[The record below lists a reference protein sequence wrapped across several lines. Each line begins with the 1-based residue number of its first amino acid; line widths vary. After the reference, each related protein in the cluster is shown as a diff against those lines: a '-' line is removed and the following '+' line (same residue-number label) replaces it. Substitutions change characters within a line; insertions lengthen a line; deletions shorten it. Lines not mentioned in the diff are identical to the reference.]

1 MTGTDSPSGAAAVR
15 VSAPATIGNIACG
28 FDVFGMA
35 VERPCD
41 VVVARGTPEPGV
53 AIERITGDEGRIP
66 VDPARNSAGAAAR
79 AVLELAR
86 TGAAALASDPV
97 TAEPGHA
104 AAGVAIE
111 LHKGIPL
118 AGGMGGSASSAVAG
132 AVAADRVIGAGLSRR
147 QLLQCAVAGEL
158 AGSGSPAADNVAPAL
173 HGGIVLVLPGKSPQ
187 VVELPVPP
195 ELWAVVV
202 RPHLETR
209 TEDARR
215 VLGEHVPLKAAV
227 TQWANTAAFTAGLY
241 ASDWGLISRSIR
253 DVVAEPLRAG
263 RIPGFARAR
272 EAALAHGA
280 LGFSLSGSGPSVFAL
295 CRGGETAEDVAV
307 GIRRAFGETAALDC
321 EAWVSPVNRHGVR
334 VEDIEPE

>member
-1 MTGTDSPSGAAAVR
+1 MTADGEPPAPTVRVSTPAAAVR

-41 VVVARGTPEPGV
+41 AVVARSASDPGV
-53 AIERITGDEGRIP
+53 TIERVTGDVGPIP
-66 VDPARNSAGAAAR
+66 TNSARNSAGAAAR
-79 AVLELAR
+79 AVLEMA
-86 TGAAALASDPV
+86 GADS
-97 TAEPGHA
+97 
-104 AAGVAIE
+104 AGVALE
-111 LHKGIPL
+111 LHKGIPF

-132 AVAADRVIGAGLSRR
+132 AVAADRVIGAGLSRS

-173 HGGIVLVLPGKSPQ
+173 HGGIVLVLPGKSLQ

-215 VLGEHVPLKAAV
+215 VLGEHVPLRAAV
-227 TQWANTAAFTAGLY
+227 TQWANTAAFTAGLF
-241 ASDWGLISRSIR
+241 ASDWDLISRSIR

-263 RIPGFARAR
+263 RIPGFARAK
-272 EAALAHGA
+272 EVALARGA
-280 LGFSLSGSGPSVFAL
+280 LGFSLSGAGPSVFAL
-295 CRGGETAEDVAV
+295 CRGGETAEDVAA
-307 GIRRAFGETAALDC
+307 GIRWAFGETAALEC
-321 EAWVSPVNRHGVR
+321 EAYVSPVNRLGAR
-334 VEDIEPE
+334 VEEVAPEPD

>member
-1 MTGTDSPSGAAAVR
+1 MTGTHSPGGAARVR

-41 VVVARGTPEPGV
+41 AVVARANPEPGV
-53 AIERITGDEGRIP
+53 TIERITGDVGPIP
-66 VDPARNSAGAAAR
+66 ADSARNSAGAAAQ
-79 AVLELAR
+79 AVLEMAGAPSAGLA
-86 TGAAALASDPV
+86 L
-97 TAEPGHA
+97 
-104 AAGVAIE
+104 E

-118 AGGMGGSASSAVAG
+118 AGGMGGSASSAVVG

-173 HGGIVLVLPGKSPQ
+173 YGGIVLVLPGRSLQ

-241 ASDWGLISRSIR
+241 ASDWNLLSRSIR

-263 RIPGFARAR
+263 RVPGFARAR
-272 EAALAHGA
+272 EAALARGA

-295 CRGGETAEDVAV
+295 CRGGETAEHVAE

-321 EAWVSPVNRHGVR
+321 EAWASPVNRHGVR
-334 VEDIEPE
+334 VEDVEAEGD

>member
-1 MTGTDSPSGAAAVR
+1 MTGTHSAGGAAAVR

-41 VVVARGTPEPGV
+41 AVVARATPEPGV
-53 AIERITGDEGRIP
+53 TIERITGDVGPIP
-66 VDPARNSAGAAAR
+66 RDSARNSAGAAAR
-79 AVLELAR
+79 AVLEMAGAHSAGLA
-86 TGAAALASDPV
+86 L
-97 TAEPGHA
+97 
-104 AAGVAIE
+104 E
-111 LHKGIPL
+111 LHKRIPL
-118 AGGMGGSASSAVAG
+118 AGGMGGSASSAVVG

-173 HGGIVLVLPGKSPQ
+173 HGGIVLVLPGKSLR

-227 TQWANTAAFTAGLY
+227 TQWANTAAVTAGLY
-241 ASDWGLISRSIR
+241 ASDWDLISRSIR

-272 EAALAHGA
+272 EAALARGA

-295 CRGGETAEDVAV
+295 CRGGETAERVAA
-307 GIRRAFGETAALDC
+307 GIRWAFGETAALDC
-321 EAWVSPVNRHGVR
+321 EAWASPVNRHGAR
-334 VEDIEPE
+334 VEDVEPEGE

>member
-1 MTGTDSPSGAAAVR
+1 MTGTHSPGGAAAVR

-35 VERPCD
+35 IARPSD
-41 VVVARGTPEPGV
+41 AVVARAKAEPGV
-53 AIERITGDEGRIP
+53 TIERIRGDVGPIP
-66 VDPARNSAGAAAR
+66 ADSARNSAGAAAR
-79 AVLELAR
+79 AVVEMAGARSAGLA
-86 TGAAALASDPV
+86 L
-97 TAEPGHA
+97 
-104 AAGVAIE
+104 E

-118 AGGMGGSASSAVAG
+118 AGGMGGSASSAVVG

-173 HGGIVLVLPGKSPQ
+173 YGGIVLVLPGKSLQ
-187 VVELPVPP
+187 VVELPVPA

-241 ASDWGLISRSIR
+241 ASDWDLISRSIR

-272 EAALAHGA
+272 EAALAAGA

-295 CRGGETAEDVAV
+295 CRGGEAAQHVAA

-321 EAWVSPVNRHGVR
+321 EAWASPVNRHGVR
-334 VEDIEPE
+334 VEDVEPEGD

>member
-1 MTGTDSPSGAAAVR
+1 MTGTHPPGGIAAVR

-35 VERPCD
+35 VDGPSD
-41 VVVARGTPEPGV
+41 VVVARATRAPGV
-53 AIERITGDEGRIP
+53 IIERITGDEGRIP
-66 VDPARNSAGAAAR
+66 VDPARNSAGAAAS
-79 AVLELAR
+79 AVLGLA
-86 TGAAALASDPV
+86 GAGATAEAMASDS
-97 TAEPGHA
+97 GNA
-104 AAGVAIE
+104 ATGVAIE

-173 HGGIVLVLPGKSPQ
+173 YGGIVLVLPGRSLQ

-241 ASDWGLISRSIR
+241 ACDWNLLSRSIR

-263 RIPGFARAR
+263 RVPGFARAR
-272 EAALAHGA
+272 EAALARGA

-295 CRGGETAEDVAV
+295 TRGGETAERVAA
-307 GIRRAFGETAALDC
+307 GIRWVFGETAALDC
-321 EAWVSPVNRHGVR
+321 EAWVSPVNRDGVC
-334 VEDIEPE
+334 VEDLEAEGE

>member
-1 MTGTDSPSGAAAVR
+1 MTGTHSPGGAAAVR

-28 FDVFGMA
+28 FDVFGLA
-35 VERPCD
+35 IARPSD
-41 VVVARGTPEPGV
+41 AVVARAKAEPGV
-53 AIERITGDEGRIP
+53 TIERIRGDVGPIP
-66 VDPARNSAGAAAR
+66 ADSARNSAGAAAR
-79 AVLELAR
+79 AVVEM
-86 TGAAALASDPV
+86 TGARSAGLAL
-97 TAEPGHA
+97 
-104 AAGVAIE
+104 E

-118 AGGMGGSASSAVAG
+118 AGGMGGSASSAVVG

-173 HGGIVLVLPGKSPQ
+173 YGGIVLVLPGKSLQ
-187 VVELPVPP
+187 VVELPVPA

-241 ASDWGLISRSIR
+241 ASDWDLISRSIR

-272 EAALAHGA
+272 EAALAAGA

-295 CRGGETAEDVAV
+295 CRGGEAAQHVAA
-307 GIRRAFGETAALDC
+307 GIRRAFGESAALDC
-321 EAWVSPVNRHGVR
+321 EAWASPVNRHGVR
-334 VEDIEPE
+334 VEDVEPEGD

>member
-1 MTGTDSPSGAAAVR
+1 MTGGRTRTGRPTRTGNAESAGAAAAVR

-35 VERPCD
+35 VEQPCD
-41 VVVARGTPEPGV
+41 AVVARAAPEPGV
-53 AIERITGDEGRIP
+53 NIERITGDVGPIP
-66 VDPARNSAGAAAR
+66 GDPARNSAGAAAR
-79 AVLELAR
+79 AVLEMAGADSAGLA
-86 TGAAALASDPV
+86 L
-97 TAEPGHA
+97 
-104 AAGVAIE
+104 E

-118 AGGMGGSASSAVAG
+118 AGGMGGSASSAVVG
-132 AVAADRVIGAGLSRR
+132 AVAADQVIRAGLSRR
-147 QLLQCAVAGEL
+147 QLLRCAVAGEL

-173 HGGIVLVLPGKSPQ
+173 YGGIVLVLPGKTLQ
-187 VVELPVPP
+187 VVELPVPD
-195 ELWAVVV
+195 ELWVVVV

-241 ASDWGLISRSIR
+241 ACDWDLISRSIR

-272 EAALAHGA
+272 EAAMTRGA
-280 LGFSLSGSGPSVFAL
+280 LGFSISGSGPSVFAL
-295 CRGGETAEDVAV
+295 CRGRETAEDVAA
-307 GIRRAFGETAALDC
+307 GIRWAFGETAALDC
-321 EAWVSPVNRHGVR
+321 EAYVSPVNRDGVR
-334 VEDIEPE
+334 VEDVKAEED

>member
-1 MTGTDSPSGAAAVR
+1 MTGKAESPGAAAAVR

-35 VERPCD
+35 IEQPCD
-41 VVVARGTPEPGV
+41 AVVARAAPEPGV
-53 AIERITGDEGRIP
+53 TIERIAGDVGPIP
-66 VDPARNSAGAAAR
+66 SDPVRNSAGAAAR
-79 AVLELAR
+79 AVLEMA
-86 TGAAALASDPV
+86 GADSVGLV
-97 TAEPGHA
+97 L
-104 AAGVAIE
+104 E

-118 AGGMGGSASSAVAG
+118 AGGMGGSASSAVVG
-132 AVAADRVIGAGLSRR
+132 AVAADRVIEAGFSRR
-147 QLLQCAVAGEL
+147 QLLRCAVAGEL

-173 HGGIVLVLPGKSPQ
+173 YGGIVLVLPGKSLR
-187 VVELPVPP
+187 VVELPVPR
-195 ELWAVVV
+195 ELWVVVV

-241 ASDWGLISRSIR
+241 ACDWDLISRSLR
-253 DVVAEPLRAG
+253 DVIAEPLRAG

-272 EAALAHGA
+272 EAAMARGA

-295 CRGGETAEDVAV
+295 CRGREMAEDVAA
-307 GIRRAFGETAALDC
+307 GIRWAFGETAALEC
-321 EAWVSPVNRHGVR
+321 EGYVSAVNRHGVR
-334 VEDIEPE
+334 VEEVGPEGP

>member
-1 MTGTDSPSGAAAVR
+1 MTGTHSPGGAARVR

-41 VVVARGTPEPGV
+41 AVVARATPGPGV
-53 AIERITGDEGRIP
+53 TIERITGDVGPIP
-66 VDPARNSAGAAAR
+66 ADSARNSAGVAAR
-79 AVLELAR
+79 AVLEMA
-86 TGAAALASDPV
+86 GAASAGLAL
-97 TAEPGHA
+97 
-104 AAGVAIE
+104 E

-118 AGGMGGSASSAVAG
+118 AGGMGGSASSAVVG

-173 HGGIVLVLPGKSPQ
+173 YGGIVLVLPGRSLQ

-241 ASDWGLISRSIR
+241 ASDWNLLSRSIR

-263 RIPGFARAR
+263 RVPGFARAR
-272 EAALAHGA
+272 EAALARGA

-295 CRGGETAEDVAV
+295 CRGGETAEHVAE

-321 EAWVSPVNRHGVR
+321 EAWASPVNRHGVR
-334 VEDIEPE
+334 VEDVEAEGD

>member
-1 MTGTDSPSGAAAVR
+1 MDAPCSAAAVR

-53 AIERITGDEGRIP
+53 VIERITGDEGRIP

-86 TGAAALASDPV
+86 AGATVEAMASDSAIAP
-97 TAEPGHA
+97 
-104 AAGVAIE
+104 AGVAIE

-173 HGGIVLVLPGKSPQ
+173 YGGIVLILPGRLLH

-195 ELWAVVV
+195 ELRTVVV

-209 TEDARR
+209 TQDARR

-227 TQWANTAAFTAGLY
+227 TQWANTAAFAAGLY
-241 ASDWGLISRSIR
+241 ASDWDLISRSLR
-253 DVVAEPLRAG
+253 DVIAEPLRAG
-263 RIPGFARAR
+263 RIPGFARAK
-272 EAALAHGA
+272 EEALARGA
-280 LGFSLSGSGPSVFAL
+280 LGLSLSGSGPSVFAL
-295 CRGGETAEDVAV
+295 CRDSETAEDVAA
-307 GIRRAFGETAALDC
+307 GIQWAFGETAALEC
-321 EAWVSPVNRHGVR
+321 EAYVSPVNRRGVR
-334 VEDIEPE
+334 VEEVGSE

>member
-1 MTGTDSPSGAAAVR
+1 MESLSSAVAVR

-35 VERPCD
+35 VEQPSD
-41 VVVARGTPEPGV
+41 AVVARRTPEPGV
-53 AIERITGDEGRIP
+53 IIEGITGDEGRIP
-66 VDPARNSAGAAAR
+66 VDPARNSAGVAAR
-79 AVLELAR
+79 AVLEMS
-86 TGAAALASDPV
+86 GADF
-97 TAEPGHA
+97 
-104 AAGVAIE
+104 AGVALE

-118 AGGMGGSASSAVAG
+118 AGGMGGSASSAVVG
-132 AVAADRVIGAGLSRR
+132 AVAADRVIGASLSRK

-173 HGGIVLVLPGKSPQ
+173 YGGIVLILPGKSLQ

-202 RPHLETR
+202 RPNLETR
-209 TEDARR
+209 TEEARR

-241 ASDWGLISRSIR
+241 ASDWDLISRSIR

-263 RIPGFARAR
+263 RIPGFARAK
-272 EAALAHGA
+272 EAALACGA

-295 CRGGETAEDVAV
+295 CRGGEAAEGVAE
-307 GIRRAFGETAALDC
+307 GIRWAFGETAALDC

-334 VEDIEPE
+334 VEDVEPEGD

>member
-1 MTGTDSPSGAAAVR
+1 MTGTHSPGGAARVR
-15 VSAPATIGNIACG
+15 VAAPATIGNIACG

-41 VVVARGTPEPGV
+41 AVVARATTGPGV
-53 AIERITGDEGRIP
+53 TIERITGDVGPIP
-66 VDPARNSAGAAAR
+66 ADSARNSAGAAAR
-79 AVLELAR
+79 AVLEMADAPSVGLA
-86 TGAAALASDPV
+86 L
-97 TAEPGHA
+97 
-104 AAGVAIE
+104 E

-118 AGGMGGSASSAVAG
+118 AGGMGGSASSAVVG

-173 HGGIVLVLPGKSPQ
+173 YGGIVLVLPGRSLQ

-241 ASDWGLISRSIR
+241 ASDWNLLSRSIR

-263 RIPGFARAR
+263 RVPGFARAR
-272 EAALAHGA
+272 EAALARGA

-295 CRGGETAEDVAV
+295 CRGGEAAEHVAE

-321 EAWVSPVNRHGVR
+321 EAWASPVNRHGVR
-334 VEDIEPE
+334 VEDVEAEGD

>member
-1 MTGTDSPSGAAAVR
+1 MTGTHSPGGAARVR

-35 VERPCD
+35 VERPSD
-41 VVVARGTPEPGV
+41 VVVARATREPGV
-53 AIERITGDEGRIP
+53 IIERITGDVGPIP
-66 VDPARNSAGAAAR
+66 ADSARNSAGVAAR
-79 AVLELAR
+79 AVLEMA
-86 TGAAALASDPV
+86 GAASAGLAL
-97 TAEPGHA
+97 
-104 AAGVAIE
+104 E

-118 AGGMGGSASSAVAG
+118 AGGMGGSASSAVVG

-173 HGGIVLVLPGKSPQ
+173 YGGIVLVLPGRSLQ

-241 ASDWGLISRSIR
+241 ASDWNLLSRSIR

-263 RIPGFARAR
+263 RVPGFARAR
-272 EAALAHGA
+272 EAALARGA

-295 CRGGETAEDVAV
+295 CRGGETAEHVAE

-321 EAWVSPVNRHGVR
+321 EAWASPVNRHGVR
-334 VEDIEPE
+334 VEDVEAEGD

>member
-1 MTGTDSPSGAAAVR
+1 MTGTHPPGGIAAVR

-35 VERPCD
+35 VDGPSD
-41 VVVARGTPEPGV
+41 VVVARATRAPGV
-53 AIERITGDEGRIP
+53 IIERITGDEGRIP

-79 AVLELAR
+79 AVLGLA
-86 TGAAALASDPV
+86 GAGATAEAMASDSRN
-97 TAEPGHA
+97 A
-104 AAGVAIE
+104 ATGVAIE

-173 HGGIVLVLPGKSPQ
+173 YGGIVLVLPGRSLQ

-241 ASDWGLISRSIR
+241 ACDWNLLSRSIR

-263 RIPGFARAR
+263 RVPGFARAR
-272 EAALAHGA
+272 EAALARGA

-295 CRGGETAEDVAV
+295 TRGGETAERVAA
-307 GIRRAFGETAALDC
+307 GIRWVFGETAALDC
-321 EAWVSPVNRHGVR
+321 EAWVSPVNRDGVC
-334 VEDIEPE
+334 VEDLEAEGE

>member
-1 MTGTDSPSGAAAVR
+1 MTGTHSPGGAARVR

-35 VERPCD
+35 VERPSD
-41 VVVARGTPEPGV
+41 VVVARATREPGV
-53 AIERITGDEGRIP
+53 IIERITGDVGPIP
-66 VDPARNSAGAAAR
+66 ADSARNSAGVAAR
-79 AVLELAR
+79 AVLEMA
-86 TGAAALASDPV
+86 GAASAGLAF
-97 TAEPGHA
+97 
-104 AAGVAIE
+104 E

-118 AGGMGGSASSAVAG
+118 AGGMGGSASSAVVG

-173 HGGIVLVLPGKSPQ
+173 YGGIVLVLPGRSLQ

-215 VLGEHVPLKAAV
+215 VLGENVPLKAAV

-241 ASDWGLISRSIR
+241 ASDWNLLSRSIR

-263 RIPGFARAR
+263 RVPGFARAR
-272 EAALAHGA
+272 EAALARGA

-295 CRGGETAEDVAV
+295 CRGGETAEHVAE

-321 EAWVSPVNRHGVR
+321 EAWASPVNRHGVR
-334 VEDIEPE
+334 VEDVEAEGD

>member
-1 MTGTDSPSGAAAVR
+1 MTGESPPNAAVVR

-35 VERPCD
+35 VESPSD
-41 VVVARGTPEPGV
+41 VVVARATTEPGV
-53 AIERITGDEGRIP
+53 TIQRITGEAGP
-66 VDPARNSAGAAAR
+66 LPTDPARNSAGAAAQ
-79 AVLELAR
+79 AVLEMAR
-86 TGAAALASDPV
+86 SSATAGAMAPDS
-97 TAEPGHA
+97 GIA
-104 AAGVAIE
+104 AAGVVIE
-111 LHKGIPL
+111 LRKGIPL

-132 AVAADRVIGAGLSRR
+132 AVAADRAIGAGLSRR
-147 QLLQCAVAGEL
+147 QLLRCALVGEL

-173 HGGIVLVLPGKSPQ
+173 HGGIVLVLPGRSPH

-215 VLGEHVPLKAAV
+215 VLGEHVPLQAAV

-241 ASDWGLISRSIR
+241 TSDWDLISRSIR

-263 RIPGFARAR
+263 RVPGFAQAR
-272 EAALAHGA
+272 EAALGRGA

-295 CRGGETAEDVAV
+295 CRGGAAAEQVAQ
-307 GIRRAFGETAALDC
+307 GIREAFGETAATEC
-321 EAWVSPVNRHGVR
+321 EAYVSPVNRRGAR
-334 VEDIEPE
+334 VEDIEPEGD

>member
-1 MTGTDSPSGAAAVR
+1 MTGTHFPGGAPAVR

-35 VERPCD
+35 VESPSD
-41 VVVARGTPEPGV
+41 VVVARATREPGV
-53 AIERITGDEGRIP
+53 IIERITGDQGRIP
-66 VDPARNSAGAAAR
+66 ADPVRNSAGAAAR
-79 AVLELAR
+79 AVLGLAR
-86 TGAAALASDPV
+86 ADATAEVMASDS
-97 TAEPGHA
+97 GIA

-132 AVAADRVIGAGLSRR
+132 AVAADRAIGAGLSRR
-147 QLLQCAVAGEL
+147 QLLQCALAGEL

-173 HGGIVLVLPGKSPQ
+173 HGGIVLVLPGRSLH
-187 VVELPVPP
+187 VVELPVPA
-195 ELWAVVV
+195 ELWTVLV
-202 RPHLETR
+202 RPHLEVRTR
-209 TEDARR
+209 DARR

-241 ASDWGLISRSIR
+241 ASDWDLLSRSIR

-263 RIPGFARAR
+263 RVPGFARAR
-272 EAALAHGA
+272 EVALARGA

-295 CRGGETAEDVAV
+295 CRGGEAAERVAA

-321 EAWVSPVNRHGVR
+321 EAWASPVNQQGVR
-334 VEDIEPE
+334 VEGIEAEGD

>member
-1 MTGTDSPSGAAAVR
+1 MTGTDSPGGADAVR

-35 VERPCD
+35 IERPRD
-41 VVVARGTPEPGV
+41 AVVARATSEPGV
-53 AIERITGDEGRIP
+53 TIQRITGKVGPIP
-66 VDPARNSAGAAAR
+66 DDPARNSAGAAAR
-79 AVLELAR
+79 AVLEMAGAR
-86 TGAAALASDPV
+86 S
-97 TAEPGHA
+97 
-104 AAGVAIE
+104 AGVALE

-118 AGGMGGSASSAVAG
+118 AGGMGGSASSAVVG
-132 AVAADRVIGAGLSRR
+132 AVAADRVVGAGLSRR
-147 QLLQCAVAGEL
+147 QVLRCAVAGEL

-173 HGGIVLVLPGKSPQ
+173 YGGIVLVLPGKALQ

-209 TEDARR
+209 TQDARR
-215 VLGEHVPLKAAV
+215 VLGDHVPLQAAV

-241 ASDWGLISRSIR
+241 ASDWDLIARSIR

-263 RIPGFARAR
+263 RVPGFARAR
-272 EAALAHGA
+272 EAALSRGA

-295 CRGGETAEDVAV
+295 CRGGETAEGVAT
-307 GIRRAFGETAALDC
+307 GIRWAFGETAALEC
-321 EAWVSPVNRHGVR
+321 EAYISPVNRHGAR
-334 VEDIEPE
+334 VEDVGPEAD

>member
-1 MTGTDSPSGAAAVR
+1 MTGTHSPGGAARVR
-15 VSAPATIGNIACG
+15 VAAPATIGNIACG

-35 VERPCD
+35 VERPSD
-41 VVVARGTPEPGV
+41 AVVARATLEPGV
-53 AIERITGDEGRIP
+53 TIERITGDVGPIP
-66 VDPARNSAGAAAR
+66 ADSAQNSAGAAVR
-79 AVLELAR
+79 AVLEMADAPSAGLA
-86 TGAAALASDPV
+86 L
-97 TAEPGHA
+97 
-104 AAGVAIE
+104 E

-118 AGGMGGSASSAVAG
+118 AGGMGGSASSAVVG

-173 HGGIVLVLPGKSPQ
+173 YGGIVLVLPGRSLQ

-241 ASDWGLISRSIR
+241 ASDWDLLSRSIR

-263 RIPGFARAR
+263 RVPGFARAR
-272 EAALAHGA
+272 EAALARGA

-295 CRGGETAEDVAV
+295 CRGGAVAEQVAE

-321 EAWVSPVNRHGVR
+321 EAWASPVNRHGVC
-334 VEDIEPE
+334 VEDVEAEGD

>member
-1 MTGTDSPSGAAAVR
+1 MTGTHSPGGAARVR

-41 VVVARGTPEPGV
+41 AVVARANPEPGV
-53 AIERITGDEGRIP
+53 TIERITGDVGPIP
-66 VDPARNSAGAAAR
+66 ADSARNSAGVAAR
-79 AVLELAR
+79 AVLEMA
-86 TGAAALASDPV
+86 GAASAGLAL
-97 TAEPGHA
+97 
-104 AAGVAIE
+104 E

-118 AGGMGGSASSAVAG
+118 AGGMGGSASSAVVG

-173 HGGIVLVLPGKSPQ
+173 YGGIVLVLPGRSLQ

-241 ASDWGLISRSIR
+241 ASDWNLLSRSIR

-263 RIPGFARAR
+263 RVPGFARAR
-272 EAALAHGA
+272 EAALARGA

-295 CRGGETAEDVAV
+295 CRGGEMAEHVAE

-321 EAWVSPVNRHGVR
+321 EAWASPVNRHGVR
-334 VEDIEPE
+334 VEDVEAEGD

>member
-1 MTGTDSPSGAAAVR
+1 MTGTHSPGGAARVR
-15 VSAPATIGNIACG
+15 VAAPATIGNIACG

-41 VVVARGTPEPGV
+41 AVVARATLEPGV
-53 AIERITGDEGRIP
+53 IIERITGDVGPIP
-66 VDPARNSAGAAAR
+66 ADSARNSAGAAAQ
-79 AVLELAR
+79 AVLEMADAPSAGLA
-86 TGAAALASDPV
+86 L
-97 TAEPGHA
+97 
-104 AAGVAIE
+104 E

-118 AGGMGGSASSAVAG
+118 AGGMGGSASSAVVG

-173 HGGIVLVLPGKSPQ
+173 YGGIVLVLPGRSLQ

-241 ASDWGLISRSIR
+241 ASDWDLLSRSIR

-263 RIPGFARAR
+263 RVPGFARAR
-272 EAALAHGA
+272 EAALARGA

-295 CRGGETAEDVAV
+295 CRGGEAAEHVAE

-321 EAWVSPVNRHGVR
+321 EAWASPVNRHGVR
-334 VEDIEPE
+334 VEDLEAEGY

>member
-1 MTGTDSPSGAAAVR
+1 MAGMESSSGAVAVR

-41 VVVARGTPEPGV
+41 AVVARAVREPGV
-53 AIERITGDEGRIP
+53 TIERITGDVGPIP
-66 VDPARNSAGAAAR
+66 SDAARNSAGVAAR
-79 AVLELAR
+79 AVLEMA
-86 TGAAALASDPV
+86 GAHS
-97 TAEPGHA
+97 
-104 AAGVAIE
+104 AGVALE

-118 AGGMGGSASSAVAG
+118 AGGMGGSASSAVVG

-173 HGGIVLVLPGKSPQ
+173 YGGIVLVLPGKSLQ

-195 ELWAVVV
+195 ELWVVVV

-215 VLGEHVPLKAAV
+215 VLGEHVPLSAAV

-241 ASDWGLISRSIR
+241 ASDWDLISRSIR

-263 RIPGFARAR
+263 RIPGFARAK
-272 EAALAHGA
+272 EAALARGA

-295 CRGGETAEDVAV
+295 CRGGEAAEDVAA
-307 GIRRAFGETAALDC
+307 GIRWAFGETAALDC
-321 EAWVSPVNRHGVR
+321 EAYVSPVNRNGVR
-334 VEDIEPE
+334 VEDVAPGVR

>member
-1 MTGTDSPSGAAAVR
+1 MTGTHTPGGAAVVR

-35 VERPCD
+35 VERPRD
-41 VVVARGTPEPGV
+41 AVVARATRKPGV
-53 AIERITGDEGRIP
+53 TIERVTGDVGPIP
-66 VDPARNSAGAAAR
+66 ADSARNSAGAAAR
-79 AVLELAR
+79 AVLEMAGARSAGLA
-86 TGAAALASDPV
+86 LD
-97 TAEPGHA
+97 
-104 AAGVAIE
+104 

-118 AGGMGGSASSAVAG
+118 AGGMGGSASSAVVG
-132 AVAADRVIGAGLSRR
+132 AVAADRVLGAGLSRR
-147 QLLQCAVAGEL
+147 RLLQCAVAGEL

-173 HGGIVLVLPGKSPQ
+173 YGGIVLVLPGAAPR

-215 VLGEHVPLKAAV
+215 VLGEHVPLRAAV

-241 ASDWGLISRSIR
+241 ASDWDLISRSIK

-263 RIPGFARAR
+263 RVPGFAQAR
-272 EAALAHGA
+272 EAALARGA

-295 CRGGETAEDVAV
+295 CRGGEAAQRVAA

-334 VEDIEPE
+334 VEDIEEEGD

>member
-1 MTGTDSPSGAAAVR
+1 MTGTHSPGGAARVR

-41 VVVARGTPEPGV
+41 AVVARANPEPGV
-53 AIERITGDEGRIP
+53 TIERITGDVGPIP
-66 VDPARNSAGAAAR
+66 ADSARNSAGVAAR
-79 AVLELAR
+79 AVLEMA
-86 TGAAALASDPV
+86 GAASAGLAL
-97 TAEPGHA
+97 
-104 AAGVAIE
+104 E

-118 AGGMGGSASSAVAG
+118 AGGMGGSASSAVVG

-173 HGGIVLVLPGKSPQ
+173 YGGIVLVLPGRSLQ

-241 ASDWGLISRSIR
+241 ASDWNLLSRSIR

-263 RIPGFARAR
+263 RVPGFARAR
-272 EAALAHGA
+272 EAALARGA

-295 CRGGETAEDVAV
+295 CRGGETAEHVAE

-321 EAWVSPVNRHGVR
+321 EAWASPVNRHGVR
-334 VEDIEPE
+334 VEDVEAEGD

>member
-1 MTGTDSPSGAAAVR
+1 MSGTPSPGGVGAVR

-35 VERPCD
+35 VARPSD
-41 VVVARGTPEPGV
+41 AVVARAVPEPGV
-53 AIERITGDEGRIP
+53 TIERITGDVGPIP
-66 VDPARNSAGAAAR
+66 ADSARNSAGAAAR
-79 AVLELAR
+79 AVLEVAGAR
-86 TGAAALASDPV
+86 S
-97 TAEPGHA
+97 
-104 AAGVAIE
+104 AGLTLE

-118 AGGMGGSASSAVAG
+118 AGGMGGSASSAVVG
-132 AVAADRVIGAGLSRR
+132 AVAADRVIGAALSRR

-173 HGGIVLVLPGKSPQ
+173 YGGIVLVLPGTSLQ

-241 ASDWGLISRSIR
+241 ASDWDLLSRSIR

-263 RIPGFARAR
+263 RVPGFARAR
-272 EAALAHGA
+272 EVALARGA

-295 CRGGETAEDVAV
+295 CRGGKAAEHVAE
-307 GIRRAFGETAALDC
+307 GIRQAFGETAALDS
-321 EAWVSPVNRHGVR
+321 EAWASPVNRHGVR
-334 VEDIEPE
+334 VEDVSTEGD

>member
-1 MTGTDSPSGAAAVR
+1 MTGTHSPGGTAAVR

-35 VERPCD
+35 VARPSD
-41 VVVARGTPEPGV
+41 AVVARATREPGV
-53 AIERITGDEGRIP
+53 IIERITGDEGRIP
-66 VDPARNSAGAAAR
+66 VNPARNSAGAAAR
-79 AVLELAR
+79 AVLGLAR
-86 TGAAALASDPV
+86 AGATAEAMASDS
-97 TAEPGHA
+97 GNA

-132 AVAADRVIGAGLSRR
+132 AVAADRAIGAGLSRA
-147 QLLQCAVAGEL
+147 QLLQCALAGEL

-173 HGGIVLVLPGKSPQ
+173 HGGIVLVLPGRSLQ

-241 ASDWGLISRSIR
+241 ASDWDLLSRSIR

-263 RIPGFARAR
+263 RIPGFAQAR
-272 EAALAHGA
+272 EAALARGA

-295 CRGGETAEDVAV
+295 CRGGDAAEHVAE

-321 EAWVSPVNRHGVR
+321 QAWASPVNRHGVR
-334 VEDIEPE
+334 VEDVSPEGD

>member
-1 MTGTDSPSGAAAVR
+1 MTGTHSPGGAARVR

-41 VVVARGTPEPGV
+41 AVVARATREPGV
-53 AIERITGDEGRIP
+53 AIERITGDVGPIP
-66 VDPARNSAGAAAR
+66 ADSARNSAGAAAQ
-79 AVLELAR
+79 AVLEMAGAPSAGLA
-86 TGAAALASDPV
+86 L
-97 TAEPGHA
+97 
-104 AAGVAIE
+104 E

-118 AGGMGGSASSAVAG
+118 AGGMGGSASSAVVG

-173 HGGIVLVLPGKSPQ
+173 YGGIVLVLPGRSLQ

-195 ELWAVVV
+195 QLWAVVV

-241 ASDWGLISRSIR
+241 ASDWNLLSRSIR

-263 RIPGFARAR
+263 RVPGFARAR
-272 EAALAHGA
+272 EAALARGA

-295 CRGGETAEDVAV
+295 CRGGETAELVAE

-321 EAWVSPVNRHGVR
+321 EAWASPVNRHGVR
-334 VEDIEPE
+334 VEAVEAEGD